1 MYTRHNEVPLFSRRQ
16 GQLDALY
23 FNHVL
28 VALRRRGPSI
38 RFAIPRLKH
47 LDLILQKDAWIIVD
61 RVLNDVPVAAW
72 TDFETEGR
80 ASLHE
85 PIKCEI
91 RTYHAMA
98 SGILKRTL
106 EAMELLLGEELAD
119 DLPDEKSDVVAFQ
132 PGSPKSE

>member
-1 MYTRHNEVPLFSRRQ
+1 MYTRHNEVPLYDRRP
-16 GQLDALY
+16 GKLEALY
-23 FNHVL
+23 FNHVQ
-28 VALRRRGPSI
+28 VALKRRGPSI

-85 PIKCEI
+85 PIRCEI

-98 SGILKRTL
+98 HGILRRTL

-119 DLPDEKSDVVAFQ
+119 ELPDEKSDVLPFR
-132 PGSPKSE
+132 PGADDA